1 MFKNGN
7 GSKKHVESER
17 REARMLADAQ
27 QKILNSTQWLT
38 ADQLYTF
45 AVATGQNLSTTPNE
59 WLSKGIIF
67 SISNDETE
75 LFPLYALNSN
85 AGYVLSKELVNII
98 EVFRERKDGW
108 GMAYWFG
115 SGNGFL
121 GGRRPQDLLHTDPE
135 AVLAAAKDE
144 VMGIAHG

>member
-7 GSKKHVESER
+7 GSKKHVESES

-27 QKILNSTQWLT
+27 QKVLNSTQWLT
-38 ADQLYTF
+38 ADQLSIFMVSTD
-45 AVATGQNLSTTPNE
+45 QNPSTTPIE
-59 WLSKGIIF
+59 WLSNRVIF
-67 SISNDETE
+67 SIRNEETE
-75 LFPLYALNSN
+75 LFPLYALNPK
-85 AGYVLSKELVNII
+85 AGYELAKELVNII
-98 EVFRERKDGW
+98 EVFRERKDCW

-115 SGNGFL
+115 SANGFL

-144 VMGIAHG
+144 AMGITHG

>member
-7 GSKKHVESER
+7 GSKKYVESER

-27 QKILNSTQWLT
+27 QKVLNSTQWLT
-38 ADQLYTF
+38 ADQLSIFT
-45 AVATGQNLSTTPNE
+45 VSTGQNPCTTPNE
-59 WLSKGIIF
+59 WLSKRVIF
-67 SISNDETE
+67 SIRNEETE
-75 LFPLYALNSN
+75 LFPLYALNPKAS
-85 AGYVLSKELVNII
+85 YELANII

-115 SGNGFL
+115 SANGFL
-121 GGRRPQDLLHTDPE
+121 DGRRPQDLLHTDPE

-144 VMGIAHG
+144 VMCITHG